1 MIYVDIILKDKE
13 KIEVLESVVS
23 VDIHI
28 VDKGEQG
35 KQGEK
40 PVKGK
45 DYWTEEDKE
54 EIKKEIEES
63 IGSGLSF
70 EIADKD
76 RIGETKN
83 NSIIFVKR

>member
-13 KIEVLESVVS
+13 KIEVLDSVIS
-23 VDIHI
+23 VDVHI

-54 EIKKEIEES
+54 QIKKEIEET

-70 EIADKD
+70 EIVDKD
-76 RIGETKN
+76 KVGETEN
-83 NSIIFVKR
+83 NTIIFVKR

>member
-70 EIADKD
+70 EIADKE